1 MDGVFG
7 DERCIRAFADQTG
20 VGVCV
25 TVSNNVDCVYGSEPY
40 LHLALRNT
48 NVSQHYD
55 LTVSICSLG
64 QVSLHYFLLQAY
76 KMVTEIWF
84 LVRQSDDV
92 LPALPDQPPWR
103 DVAQSRSVPR
113 DDAAC

>member
-48 NVSQHYD
+48 TIGQHYD
-55 LTVSICSLG
+55 LTEPILSPG
-64 QVSLHYFLLQAY
+64 QVSLCYFPLEAD
-76 KMVTEIWF
+76 KTVT
-84 LVRQSDDV
+84 
-92 LPALPDQPPWR
+92 
-103 DVAQSRSVPR
+103 
-113 DDAAC
+113 